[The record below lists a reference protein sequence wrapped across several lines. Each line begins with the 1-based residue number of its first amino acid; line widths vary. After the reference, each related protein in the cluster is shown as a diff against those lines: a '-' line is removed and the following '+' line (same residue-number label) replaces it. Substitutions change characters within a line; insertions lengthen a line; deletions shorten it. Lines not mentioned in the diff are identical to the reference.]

1 MKTRG
6 FRRPP
11 IAMAAVG
18 LWLLTFLP
26 GIWDG
31 AAAWAIRAACVAL
44 WTWLT
49 AVLFSA
55 PAPRPALAAPLF
67 LLSTSAFWLYAI
79 VPVVFATAFMEI
91 PGKMLTVLALG
102 TPPDAIAR
110 FIGSEGELAVLRFAL
125 VGIATAAWITPEN
138 SGAEEGTSG
147 IMAEPPRWITLGL
160 GVGAGAIY
168 AAARHLPTDLAHYL
182 SAELIRQADFAALVV
197 FCVAV
202 ALAALRAVARAPGAL
217 LDLVVLGA
225 AAVAFLFSGGLKLV
239 VFVFGAS
246 LLAVALARRSSLTLG
261 ITAAASSIALISVV
275 AVQNPGQDLHMS
287 FPEYSAR
294 IVVSKVILRQIETV
308 DCLTGV
314 IRAHDGA
321 YTESA
326 NVFYFASGLVP
337 RALWPEKPNLSQSGK
352 AVIQYCDP
360 SMAPGSD
367 AAGHSAA
374 ATLLWEPLAR
384 GGPAAQVVAQ
394 VLTLLILA
402 GLSRAWIGGNG
413 YAAAGTLA
421 LAPWAVDFD
430 QHFSLYIANLVK
442 AGLVAGSCLLLVAW
456 GRRVFRW

>member
-6 FRRPP
+6 FRAIH

-49 AVLFSA
+49 AVMVAA
-55 PAPRPALAAPLF
+55 PARHPALAAPLF
-67 LLSTSAFWLYAI
+67 LIVTSALWLYAI
-79 VPVVFATAFMEI
+79 VPVVFATAVMEI
-91 PGKMLTVLALG
+91 PSRTLTVLASSTNLDLL
-102 TPPDAIAR
+102 PR
-110 FIGSEGELAVLRFAL
+110 LIGSEGELAVLRFAL
-125 VGIATAAWITPEN
+125 VGIAAAAWIAPEN

-147 IMAEPPRWITLGL
+147 IMAEPPRWMTLGL

-202 ALAALRAVARAPGAL
+202 ALVALRAVGRAPGAL
-217 LDLVVLGA
+217 LDFVILGA
-225 AAVAFLFSGGLKLV
+225 PAVAFLLSGGLKPA

-246 LLAVALARRSSLTLG
+246 LLAVALARRSTLIVG
-261 ITAAASSIALISVV
+261 MAVAASSIALISVM
-275 AVQNPGQDLHMS
+275 AVQNPGQVLHMS
-287 FPEYSAR
+287 FFEFS
-294 IVVSKVILRQIETV
+294 VKKFVSKVVLRQIETV

-321 YTESA
+321 YAESA

-337 RALWPEKPNLSQSGK
+337 RALWPEKPDLSQSGK
-352 AVIQYCDP
+352 AVIKYCDP

-367 AAGHSAA
+367 AAGLSAA
-374 ATLLWEPLAR
+374 ATLLWEPLAY
-384 GGPAAQVVAQ
+384 GGPAAEVAAQ

-402 GLSRAWIGGNG
+402 GLSRAWTGGNG

-421 LAPWAVDFD
+421 LAPWALDFD
-430 QHFSLYIANLVK
+430 QHFALYIANLVK